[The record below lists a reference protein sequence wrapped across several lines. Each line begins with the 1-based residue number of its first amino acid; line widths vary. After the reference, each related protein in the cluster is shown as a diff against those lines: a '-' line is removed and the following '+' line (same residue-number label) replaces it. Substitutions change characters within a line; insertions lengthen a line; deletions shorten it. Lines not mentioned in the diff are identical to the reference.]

1 MSEPGRKHS
10 SRRDLRDDAEFARS
24 SRSRSPA
31 CDFRWDSEVSD
42 RKRMR
47 SGGSTRPCRDF
58 AVGNCRRG
66 SHCHFLHDD
75 NQNYDD
81 GWESRSREDRALRY
95 SAPHEGGDYSLRSGR
110 SNDACINFA
119 KGWCRMGASCKYV
132 HHHDNSDGFREISVA
147 ESTRE
152 REIDRRHMESSYEW
166 DGAHRPNHSG
176 DIPCKFFAFG
186 NCRNGKN
193 CRFSHDSQAFQ
204 RPNRSL
210 RDDRTSYYGEHE
222 ALDIQKL
229 NDSIS
234 SNGRLRDDRCG
245 FKSNMADV
253 DEAWDGPE
261 KNDLGAVVDTENLV
275 EDNTN
280 RISGATEPSFTHRPM
295 NDVLDCRLDKGRV
308 HAQSPFPSAKNDT
321 NYWETQKAGDNMRS
335 TQSINT
341 VIWPGD
347 EKMSPDWKFGVG
359 SFCGTEEKHEQNKQE
374 VTPGQRFNQNAQYLN
389 ASSCQVVGQSQM
401 PVSVAASRVGIVEGM
416 QNQEINV
423 EKKYTAEPNI
433 MEAILSQIS
442 SRDPLSQ
449 NMVSKERLAQ
459 LTSIS
464 ATLAHII
471 GSAKQLPQ
479 LNATSNSHDARDTP
493 LLGKS
498 EGSYSNNK
506 PVFTFAK
513 SDPAVGSQK
522 QYDPICDSIETKDA
536 HANGVP
542 PYFSPI
548 VKVINEAEEIPA
560 PSSKSTRQNLD
571 YSRKTAFPEGPL
583 VKCDHSIQLQL
594 QGENIEINKEKDVVI
609 AEEKQSLQCAKEIT
623 KENIPMENMDQTG
636 GTDEAKK
643 TKDVKGVRAFK
654 YSLVEFV
661 KELLKP
667 TWKEGQITK
676 EDYKSIVKK
685 VADKVVGTV
694 QRAHIPQTQEKID
707 HYLSLSKPKLNK
719 LLQAYVE
726 KAQKA

>member
-1 MSEPGRKHS
+1 MSATGRKHP
-10 SRRDLRDDAEFARS
+10 SRRDLRDDPEFARS

-31 CDFRWDSEVSD
+31 CDFRWDSEVGD

-47 SGGSTRPCRDF
+47 PGGSTRPCRDF

-66 SHCHFLHDD
+66 SHCHFFHDD

-81 GWESRSREDRALRY
+81 GWENRSRQDRALRY
-95 SAPHEGGDYSLRSGR
+95 SAPCDGGDYSLRSGR
-110 SNDACINFA
+110 SNDACIHFA
-119 KGWCRMGASCKYV
+119 KGWCRMGASCKYI
-132 HHHDNSDGFREISVA
+132 HHDNSDGFREISMA

-152 REIDRRHMESSYEW
+152 REIDRRHMESSYER
-166 DGAHRPNHSG
+166 DDAHGPNHTG

-186 NCRNGKN
+186 NCRNGKH

-204 RPNRSL
+204 SPERSL
-210 RDDRTSYYGEHE
+210 RDDRMSYYVRDE
-222 ALDIQKL
+222 ALDIQKF
-229 NDSIS
+229 NDSS
-234 SNGRLRDDRCG
+234 SPHRRLRDDRWR
-245 FKSNMADV
+245 FKTNMADV

-261 KNDLGAVVDTENLV
+261 KNDLGAVFDTENPV

-280 RISGATEPSFTHRPM
+280 RISSAPEPSFTGWPM
-295 NDVLDCRLDKGRV
+295 NDGLDRSLDKGRV
-308 HAQSPFPSAKNDT
+308 NAQSAFSSAKNET
-321 NYWETQKAGDNMRS
+321 NDWETQNAGDNMGS
-335 TQSINT
+335 SQSINT

-347 EKMSPDWKFGVG
+347 EKMSPDWKYGVG
-359 SFCGTEEKHEQNKQE
+359 SSCKTEEKHGQNKQE
-374 VTPGQRFNQNAQYLN
+374 VAPGQRFNQNALNLN
-389 ASSCQVVGQSQM
+389 ASSGQVVGQSQVA
-401 PVSVAASRVGIVEGM
+401 VSFAAPRVGIVEGM
-416 QNQEINV
+416 QNQEINI
-423 EKKYTAEPNI
+423 EKKCTVEPNV

-442 SRDPLSQ
+442 SRDPSSQ
-449 NMVSKERLAQ
+449 NMVSKEQLAQ
-459 LTSIS
+459 ITSIS
-464 ATLAHII
+464 ASLAHII

-479 LNATSNSHDARDTP
+479 LNATSNSHDARETP
-493 LLGKS
+493 LLGKT
-498 EGSYSNNK
+498 EGSNNK
-506 PVFTFAK
+506 PVFTFNK
-513 SDPAVGSQK
+513 SDPVVGSQK
-522 QYDPICDSIETKDA
+522 QYDPIFDSIETKDA
-536 HANGVP
+536 HASCTA

-548 VKVINEAEEIPA
+548 IKIINKAEEIPA
-560 PSSKSTRQNLD
+560 LSSKSTRQNLD
-571 YSRKTAFPEGPL
+571 YSSKTAFPEGPL
-583 VKCDHSIQLQL
+583 VKCDHSIQLQQ

-609 AEEKQSLQCAKEIT
+609 AEEKQSLQCANEIT
-623 KENIPMENMDQTG
+623 KENIPMENMDQNG
-636 GTDEAKK
+636 ETDEAKK

-726 KAQKA
+726 KAQKE